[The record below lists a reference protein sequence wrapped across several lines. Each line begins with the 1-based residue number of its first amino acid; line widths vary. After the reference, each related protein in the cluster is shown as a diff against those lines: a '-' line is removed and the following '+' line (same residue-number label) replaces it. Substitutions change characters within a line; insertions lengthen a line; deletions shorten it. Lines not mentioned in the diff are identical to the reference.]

1 LSDRAIPNQVLLDF
15 SNRKLLSPVP
25 KKLYES
31 AKAYFSK
38 KELALLQTAYN
49 VAFEAHKDQ
58 FRKEGSAYI
67 THPVAVASI
76 LIELHLDIE
85 TVCAGLMHDVLEDS
99 FIKKSYL
106 EKLFGKDIVAIVDGV
121 SNLNKLDFNSVEDR
135 NANNLQKMALAMSKD
150 IRVIIVKL
158 CDRLHNMRTIEFL
171 SREKQIKKSIET
183 LDLYGPIAIRIGMQ
197 NIRIELEDLAF
208 KCIHPMRARMLESAI
223 KQAVGGRQRIISK
236 LRKQFKYHLKNNDIL
251 ATVQGRQKTLY
262 SIYRKIKNKKKPF
275 SEILDVYAFRVIVN
289 SVDDAYRALG
299 IIHNIH
305 KPIEKKFK
313 DYIAIPKSNGYQ
325 AIHTSLI
332 ALDGVPIEVQ
342 IQTKSMEIIAEN
354 GISAHWSYKT
364 KDSVTSESMGAK
376 KWIESF
382 TDLNKASAD
391 THEFV
396 EAIKTDLVYDE
407 VYVFTPAGRI
417 VNLKSGS
424 TPIDLAYELHTD
436 LGNHA
441 VACKVNRKYAPLNI
455 RLENGQS
462 IEIIT
467 SDKQE
472 VSPDWL
478 NFVVTSKA
486 RSSIRLALRNQ
497 KISQSRKAGKLMLES
512 ELKRGGVTL
521 DQYRGS
527 KMSRILE
534 MIGVKSLNELLT
546 DLGSGKKTGALV
558 AERFFSTLNIK
569 KNKNPK
575 LKAMVLSD
583 HQIEGVS
590 VIYAKCCMPI
600 HGDPITAHSDTDRGI
615 VIHHSRCRQVAP
627 HRSHNISSRYFPAMW
642 GSDSKELHYKG
653 HVKIHAEDRPGILAD
668 IASVFTKSNLN
679 IVNIQSRDID
689 AMIIEFVVEVE
700 VLNTNSLN
708 KLMVKLRSLRYVTS
722 CSRIVN
728 DSKTK
733 NEKTNFYK

>member
-1 LSDRAIPNQVLLDF
+1 LSDRVVSNQALLDF

-38 KELALLQTAYN
+38 KDLDLLQTAYN

-67 THPVAVASI
+67 THPVEVASI

-106 EKLFGKDIVAIVDGV
+106 QKLFGKDIVEIVDGV
-121 SNLNKLDFNSVEDR
+121 SNLNKLDFNSIEDR

-171 SREKQIKKSIET
+171 PREKQIRKSIET
-183 LDLYGPIAIRIGMQ
+183 LELYGPIAIRIGMQ

-208 KCIHPMRARMLESAI
+208 KCIHPMRARMLESAV
-223 KQAVGGRQRIISK
+223 KQTVGGRKRIIAK
-236 LRKQFKYHLKNNDIL
+236 LRKQFKYHLKNNDIT
-251 ATVQGRQKTLY
+251 ATVKGRQKSLS
-262 SIYRKIKNKKKPF
+262 SIYSKIKNKKKPF

-289 SVDDAYRALG
+289 SVDDVYRALG
-299 IIHNIH
+299 VIHNVH
-305 KPIEKKFK
+305 KPIGNRFK
-313 DYIAIPKSNGYQ
+313 DYIAIPKTNGYQ
-325 AIHTSLI
+325 ALHTSLI

-342 IQTKSMEIIAEN
+342 IQTKSMEIIAQN

-364 KDSVTSESMGAK
+364 KDTVSSDLIGAK

-382 TDLNKASAD
+382 TALSEASQD
-391 THEFV
+391 SHEFV
-396 EAIKTDLVYDE
+396 ESIKTDLIYDE

-424 TPIDLAYELHTD
+424 TPIDFAYELHTD
-436 LGNHA
+436 LGSKA
-441 VACKVNRKYAPLNI
+441 LACKVNRKFAPLNI

-467 SDKQE
+467 SDKPE

-486 RSSIRLALRNQ
+486 RSSIRLALRQQ
-497 KISQSRKAGKLMLES
+497 KISQARKAGKLMLES

-527 KMSRILE
+527 TMSRILE

-546 DLGSGKKTGALV
+546 DLGSGNKTGALV
-558 AERFFSTLNIK
+558 AERFFSGLNIK
-569 KNKNPK
+569 KSKNSK

-615 VIHHSRCRQVAP
+615 VIHHARCRQVAP
-627 HRSHNISSRYFPAMW
+627 HRSHNVPSRYFPAMW
-642 GSDSKELHYKG
+642 GSNTRELQYKG

-689 AMIIEFVVEVE
+689 AMIIEFVIEVE
-700 VLNTNSLN
+700 VLNADSIN
-708 KLMVKLRSLRYVTS
+708 KLMLKLRSLRYVTS

-728 DSKTK
+728 DAKTK

>member
-1 LSDRAIPNQVLLDF
+1 MSDRVVSNQALLDF

-38 KELALLQTAYN
+38 KDLDLLQTAYN

-67 THPVAVASI
+67 THPVEVASI

-106 EKLFGKDIVAIVDGV
+106 QKLFGKDIVEIVDGV
-121 SNLNKLDFNSVEDR
+121 SNLNKLDFNSIEDR

-171 SREKQIKKSIET
+171 PREKQIRKSIET
-183 LDLYGPIAIRIGMQ
+183 LELYGPIAIRIGMQ

-208 KCIHPMRARMLESAI
+208 KCIHPMRARMLESAV
-223 KQAVGGRQRIISK
+223 KQTVGGRKRIIAK
-236 LRKQFKYHLKNNDIL
+236 LRKQFKYHLKNNDIT
-251 ATVQGRQKTLY
+251 ATVKGRQKSLS
-262 SIYRKIKNKKKPF
+262 SIYSKIKNKKKPF

-289 SVDDAYRALG
+289 SVDDVYRALG
-299 IIHNIH
+299 VIHNVH
-305 KPIEKKFK
+305 KPIGNRFK
-313 DYIAIPKSNGYQ
+313 DYIAIPKTNGYQ
-325 AIHTSLI
+325 ALHTSLI

-342 IQTKSMEIIAEN
+342 IQTKSMEIIAQN

-364 KDSVTSESMGAK
+364 KDTVSSDLIGAK

-382 TDLNKASAD
+382 TALSEASQD
-391 THEFV
+391 SHEFV
-396 EAIKTDLVYDE
+396 ESIKTDLIYDE

-424 TPIDLAYELHTD
+424 TPIDFAYELHTD
-436 LGNHA
+436 LGSKA
-441 VACKVNRKYAPLNI
+441 LACKVNRKFAPLNI

-467 SDKQE
+467 SDKPE

-486 RSSIRLALRNQ
+486 RSSIRLALRQQ
-497 KISQSRKAGKLMLES
+497 KISQARKAGKLMLES

-527 KMSRILE
+527 TMSRILE
-534 MIGVKSLNELLT
+534 IIGVKSLNELLT
-546 DLGSGKKTGALV
+546 DLGSGNKTGALV
-558 AERFFSTLNIK
+558 AERFFSGLNIK
-569 KNKNPK
+569 KSKNSK

-615 VIHHSRCRQVAP
+615 VIHHARCRQVAP
-627 HRSHNISSRYFPAMW
+627 HRSHNVPSRYFPAMW
-642 GSDSKELHYKG
+642 GSNTRELHYKG

-689 AMIIEFVVEVE
+689 AMIIEFVIEVE
-700 VLNTNSLN
+700 VLNADSIN
-708 KLMVKLRSLRYVTS
+708 KLMLKLRSLRYVTS

-728 DSKTK
+728 DAKTK

>member
-1 LSDRAIPNQVLLDF
+1 MSDRAVSNQALLDF

-38 KELALLQTAYN
+38 KDLDLLQTAYN

-67 THPVAVASI
+67 THPVEVASI

-106 EKLFGKDIVAIVDGV
+106 QKLFGKDIVEIVDGV
-121 SNLNKLDFNSVEDR
+121 SNLNKLDFNSIEDR

-171 SREKQIKKSIET
+171 PREKQIRKSIET
-183 LDLYGPIAIRIGMQ
+183 LELYGPIAIRIGMQ

-208 KCIHPMRARMLESAI
+208 KCIHPMRARMLESAV
-223 KQAVGGRQRIISK
+223 KQTVGGRKRIIAK
-236 LRKQFKYHLKNNDIL
+236 LRKQFKYHLKNNDIT
-251 ATVQGRQKTLY
+251 ATVKGRQKSLS
-262 SIYRKIKNKKKPF
+262 SIYSKIKNKKKPF

-289 SVDDAYRALG
+289 SVDDVYRALG
-299 IIHNIH
+299 VIHNVH
-305 KPIEKKFK
+305 KPIGNRFK
-313 DYIAIPKSNGYQ
+313 DYIAIPKTNGYQ
-325 AIHTSLI
+325 ALHTSLI

-342 IQTKSMEIIAEN
+342 IQTKSMEIIAQN

-364 KDSVTSESMGAK
+364 KDTVSSDLIGAK

-382 TDLNKASAD
+382 TALSEASQD
-391 THEFV
+391 SHEFV
-396 EAIKTDLVYDE
+396 ESIKTDLIYDE

-424 TPIDLAYELHTD
+424 TPIDFAYELHTD
-436 LGNHA
+436 LGSKA
-441 VACKVNRKYAPLNI
+441 LACKVNRKFAPLNI

-467 SDKQE
+467 SDKPE
-472 VSPDWL
+472 VNPDWL

-486 RSSIRLALRNQ
+486 RSSIRLALRQQ
-497 KISQSRKAGKLMLES
+497 KISQARKAGKLMLES

-527 KMSRILE
+527 TMSRILE

-546 DLGSGKKTGALV
+546 DLGSGNKTGALV
-558 AERFFSTLNIK
+558 AERFFSGLNIK
-569 KNKNPK
+569 KSKNSK

-615 VIHHSRCRQVAP
+615 VIHHARCRQVAP
-627 HRSHNISSRYFPAMW
+627 HRSHNVPSRYFPAMW
-642 GSDSKELHYKG
+642 GSNTRELHYKG

-689 AMIIEFVVEVE
+689 AMIIEFVIEVE
-700 VLNTNSLN
+700 VLNADSIN
-708 KLMVKLRSLRYVTS
+708 KLMLKLRSLRYVTS

-728 DSKTK
+728 DAKTK

>member
-1 LSDRAIPNQVLLDF
+1 LSDRAIPNQALLDF

-25 KKLYES
+25 KNLYES
-31 AKAYFSK
+31 ARAYFSK
-38 KELALLQTAYN
+38 KELDLLQTAYN

-76 LIELHLDIE
+76 LIELNLDIE

-121 SNLNKLDFNSVEDR
+121 SNLNKLDFDSIEDR

-171 SREKQIKKSIET
+171 PREKQIKKSIET

-223 KQAVGGRQRIISK
+223 KQAVGGRQKIISK

-289 SVDDAYRALG
+289 SVDDAYRSLG
-299 IIHNIH
+299 IIHNVH
-305 KPIEKKFK
+305 KPIENKFK

-364 KDSVTSESMGAK
+364 KDSVTSETMGAK

-436 LGNHA
+436 LGNQA

-558 AERFFSTLNIK
+558 AERFFSALK
-569 KNKNPK
+569 LRKNKNPK
-575 LKAMVLSD
+575 LKAMILSD

-627 HRSHNISSRYFPAMW
+627 HRSHKISSRYFPAMW

-679 IVNIQSRDID
+679 IVNILSRDID

-700 VLNTNSLN
+700 VMNTDSLN

-728 DSKTK
+728 DTKTK

>member
-1 LSDRAIPNQVLLDF
+1 MSDRAIPNQVFLDF
-15 SNRKLLSPVP
+15 SDRKLLSPVP
-25 KKLYES
+25 KNLYES
-31 AKAYFSK
+31 AKAYFSNR
-38 KELALLQTAYN
+38 ELDLLRTAYN

-67 THPVAVASI
+67 THPVEVASI
-76 LIELHLDIE
+76 LIELNLDIE

-106 EKLFGKDIVAIVDGV
+106 EKLFGKDVVAIVDGV
-121 SNLNKLDFNSVEDR
+121 SNLNKLDFNSIEDR

-171 SREKQIKKSIET
+171 PREKQIRKSIET
-183 LDLYGPIAIRIGMQ
+183 LELYGPIAIRIGMQ

-208 KCIHPMRARMLESAI
+208 RCIHPMRARMLESAV
-223 KQAVGGRQRIISK
+223 KQTVGGRKKIISK
-236 LRKQFKYHLKNNDIL
+236 LRKQFKYHLKNNDIN
-251 ATVQGRQKTLY
+251 ATVKGRQKSLS
-262 SIYRKIKNKKKPF
+262 SIYAKIKNKKKPF

-289 SVDDAYRALG
+289 SVDDVYRALG

-305 KPIEKKFK
+305 KPIGNRFK
-313 DYIAIPKSNGYQ
+313 DYIAIPKTNGYQ
-325 AIHTSLI
+325 ALHTSLI

-342 IQTKSMEIIAEN
+342 IQTMSMELIAQN
-354 GISAHWSYKT
+354 GIAAHWSYKT
-364 KDSVTSESMGAK
+364 KDAVNSDLIGAK
-376 KWIESF
+376 KWIEGFS
-382 TDLNKASAD
+382 DLEKASVD
-391 THEFV
+391 SHEFV

-407 VYVFTPAGRI
+407 VYVFTPAGKI

-424 TPIDLAYELHTD
+424 TPIDFAYELHTE
-436 LGNHA
+436 LGNKA

-462 IEIIT
+462 IEIIA
-467 SDKQE
+467 SDKQK

-512 ELKRGGVTL
+512 ELKRGGVSL
-521 DQYRGS
+521 DEYRGS
-527 KMSRILE
+527 RMSRILE
-534 MIGVKSLNELLT
+534 MIGVNSLNELLT

-558 AERFFSTLNIK
+558 AERFFSGLKIR

-575 LKAMVLSD
+575 FKAMVLSD

-615 VIHHSRCRQVAP
+615 VIHHARCRQVAP

-700 VLNTNSLN
+700 VLNTDSLN

-728 DSKTK
+728 DTKTK

>member
-1 LSDRAIPNQVLLDF
+1 MSDRVVSNQALLDF

-38 KELALLQTAYN
+38 KDLDLLQTAYN

-76 LIELHLDIE
+76 LIELNLDIE

-121 SNLNKLDFNSVEDR
+121 SNLNKLDFNSIEER

-171 SREKQIKKSIET
+171 PREKQIRKSIET
-183 LDLYGPIAIRIGMQ
+183 LELYGPIAIRVGMQ
-197 NIRIELEDLAF
+197 NIRVELEDLAF
-208 KCIHPMRARMLESAI
+208 RCIHPMRARMLESAV
-223 KQAVGGRQRIISK
+223 KQAMGGRKRIISK
-236 LRKQFKYHLKNNDIL
+236 LRKEFKHHLKANDVT
-251 ATVQGRQKTLY
+251 ATVKGRQKSLS
-262 SIYRKIKNKKKPF
+262 SIYAKIKNKKKPF
-275 SEILDVYAFRVIVN
+275 SEILDVYAFRVIVK
-289 SVDDAYRALG
+289 SVDDVYRALG
-299 IIHNIH
+299 IIHNIC
-305 KPIEKKFK
+305 KPIGNRFK
-313 DYIAIPKSNGYQ
+313 DYIAIPKTNGYQ
-325 AIHTSLI
+325 ALHTSLI
-332 ALDGVPIEVQ
+332 ALDGIPIEVQ
-342 IQTKSMEIIAEN
+342 IQTKSMEIIAQN
-354 GISAHWSYKT
+354 GIAAHWSYKT
-364 KDSVTSESMGAK
+364 KDSVSSDLIGAK

-382 TDLNKASAD
+382 ADLKEASKD
-391 THEFV
+391 SHEFV
-396 EAIKTDLVYDE
+396 ESIKTDLIYDE

-424 TPIDLAYELHTD
+424 TPIDFAYELHTD
-436 LGNHA
+436 LGNKA
-441 VACKVNRKYAPLNI
+441 IACKVNRKFAPLNI

-467 SDKQE
+467 SDKLE

-486 RSSIRLALRNQ
+486 RSSIRHALRQQ
-497 KISQSRKAGKLMLES
+497 KISQARKAGKLMLES

-521 DQYRGS
+521 DEYRGS
-527 KMSRILE
+527 RLSKVLE
-534 MIGVKSLNELLT
+534 MIGAKSLNELII

-558 AERFFSTLNIK
+558 AERFFSSLNIK
-569 KNKNPK
+569 KNKHSK

-590 VIYAKCCMPI
+590 VTYAKCCMPI
-600 HGDPITAHSDTDRGI
+600 YGDPITAHSDTDRGI

-627 HRSHNISSRYFPAMW
+627 HRSHNLPSRYFPAMW
-642 GSDSKELHYKG
+642 GSNSRELHYKG
-653 HVKIHAEDRPGILAD
+653 HVKIHSEDRPGILAE

-689 AMIIEFVVEVE
+689 AMIIEFIVEVE
-700 VLNTNSLN
+700 VLNTDSMN
-708 KLMVKLRSLRYVTS
+708 KLMVKLRSLRHVTS

-728 DSKTK
+728 DAKTK

>member
-1 LSDRAIPNQVLLDF
+1 LSDRVVSNQVLLDF

-38 KELALLQTAYN
+38 KDLDLLQTAYN

-67 THPVAVASI
+67 THPVEVASI

-106 EKLFGKDIVAIVDGV
+106 QKLFGKDIVEIVDGV
-121 SNLNKLDFNSVEDR
+121 SNLNKLDFNSIEDR

-171 SREKQIKKSIET
+171 PREKQIRKSIET
-183 LDLYGPIAIRIGMQ
+183 LELYGPIAIRIGMQ

-208 KCIHPMRARMLESAI
+208 KCIHPMRARMLESAV
-223 KQAVGGRQRIISK
+223 KQTVGGRKRIIAK
-236 LRKQFKYHLKNNDIL
+236 LRKQFKYHLKNNDIT
-251 ATVQGRQKTLY
+251 ATVKGRQKSLS
-262 SIYRKIKNKKKPF
+262 SIYSKIKNKKKPF

-289 SVDDAYRALG
+289 SVDDVYRALG
-299 IIHNIH
+299 VIHNVH
-305 KPIEKKFK
+305 KPIGNRFK
-313 DYIAIPKSNGYQ
+313 DYIAIPKTNGYQ
-325 AIHTSLI
+325 ALHTSLI

-342 IQTKSMEIIAEN
+342 IQTKSMEIIAQN

-364 KDSVTSESMGAK
+364 KDTVSSDLIGAK

-382 TDLNKASAD
+382 TALSEASQD
-391 THEFV
+391 SHEFV
-396 EAIKTDLVYDE
+396 ESIKTDLIYDE

-424 TPIDLAYELHTD
+424 TPIDFAYELHTD
-436 LGNHA
+436 LGSKA
-441 VACKVNRKYAPLNI
+441 LACKVNRKFAPLNI

-467 SDKQE
+467 SDKPE

-486 RSSIRLALRNQ
+486 RSSIRLALRQQ
-497 KISQSRKAGKLMLES
+497 KISQARKAGKLMLES

-527 KMSRILE
+527 TMSRILE

-546 DLGSGKKTGALV
+546 DLGSGNKTGALV
-558 AERFFSTLNIK
+558 AERFFSGLNIK
-569 KNKNPK
+569 KSKNSK

-615 VIHHSRCRQVAP
+615 VIHHARCRQVAP
-627 HRSHNISSRYFPAMW
+627 HRSHNVPSRYFPAMW
-642 GSDSKELHYKG
+642 GSNTRELHYKG

-689 AMIIEFVVEVE
+689 AMIIEFVIEVE
-700 VLNTNSLN
+700 VLNADSIN
-708 KLMVKLRSLRYVTS
+708 KLMLKLRSLRYVTS

-728 DSKTK
+728 DAKTK

>member
-1 LSDRAIPNQVLLDF
+1 MSDRAIPNQVLLDF

-31 AKAYFSK
+31 AKVYFSK
-38 KELALLQTAYN
+38 KELDLLKTAYN

-67 THPVAVASI
+67 THPVAVATT
-76 LIELHLDIE
+76 LLGLHLDIE

-99 FIKKSYL
+99 FFKKSYL

-121 SNLNKLDFNSVEDR
+121 SNLNKLDFDSIEDR

-171 SREKQIKKSIET
+171 PRDKQIRKSIET

-223 KQAVGGRQRIISK
+223 KQAIGGKQRIISK
-236 LRKQFKYHLKNNDIL
+236 LRKKFKYHLKNNDIL
-251 ATVQGRQKTLY
+251 ATVQGRQKSLY

-289 SVDDAYRALG
+289 SVDDAYRSLG
-299 IIHNIH
+299 VIHNVH
-305 KPIEKKFK
+305 KPIGKKFK

-364 KDSVTSESMGAK
+364 RDNVTSESMGAK
-376 KWIESF
+376 KWIESL
-382 TDLNKASAD
+382 TDLNKASVD
-391 THEFV
+391 SHEFV

-424 TPIDLAYELHTD
+424 TPIDLAYELHTE
-436 LGNHA
+436 LGNKA

-497 KISQSRKAGKLMLES
+497 KTSQSRKAGKLMLES

-527 KMSRILE
+527 KMSRILQ

-558 AERFFSTLNIK
+558 AERFFTGLKIK
-569 KNKNPK
+569 KNKNSK
-575 LKAMVLSD
+575 LKAMILSD

-615 VIHHSRCRQVAP
+615 VIHHARCRQVAP
-627 HRSHNISSRYFPAMW
+627 HRSHNVSSRYFPAMW

-689 AMIIEFVVEVE
+689 AMIIEFIVEVE

-728 DSKTK
+728 DTKTK

>member
-1 LSDRAIPNQVLLDF
+1 LSDRAVSNQALLDF

-38 KELALLQTAYN
+38 KDLDLLQTAYN

-67 THPVAVASI
+67 THPVEVASI

-106 EKLFGKDIVAIVDGV
+106 QKLFGKDIVEIVDGV
-121 SNLNKLDFNSVEDR
+121 SNLNKLDFNSIEDR

-171 SREKQIKKSIET
+171 PREKQIRKSIET
-183 LDLYGPIAIRIGMQ
+183 LELYGPIAIRIGMQ

-208 KCIHPMRARMLESAI
+208 KCIHPMRARMLESAV
-223 KQAVGGRQRIISK
+223 KQTVGGRKRIIAK
-236 LRKQFKYHLKNNDIL
+236 LRKQFKYHLKNNDIT
-251 ATVQGRQKTLY
+251 ATVKGRQKSLS
-262 SIYRKIKNKKKPF
+262 SIYSKIKNKKKPF

-289 SVDDAYRALG
+289 SVDDVYRALG
-299 IIHNIH
+299 VIHNVH
-305 KPIEKKFK
+305 KPIGNRFK
-313 DYIAIPKSNGYQ
+313 DYIAIPKTNGYQ
-325 AIHTSLI
+325 ALHTSLI

-342 IQTKSMEIIAEN
+342 IQTKSMEIIAQN

-364 KDSVTSESMGAK
+364 KDTVSSDLIGAK

-382 TDLNKASAD
+382 TALSEASQD
-391 THEFV
+391 SHEFV
-396 EAIKTDLVYDE
+396 ESIKTDLVYDE
-407 VYVFTPAGRI
+407 VYVFTPAGKI

-424 TPIDLAYELHTD
+424 TPIDFAYELHTE
-436 LGNHA
+436 LGNKA

-462 IEIIT
+462 IEIIA

-486 RSSIRLALRNQ
+486 RSSIRLALRQQ
-497 KISQSRKAGKLMLES
+497 KISQARKAGKLMLES

-527 KMSRILE
+527 TMSRILE

-546 DLGSGKKTGALV
+546 DLGSGNKTGALV
-558 AERFFSTLNIK
+558 AERFFSGLNIK
-569 KNKNPK
+569 KSKNSK

-615 VIHHSRCRQVAP
+615 VIHHARCRQVAP
-627 HRSHNISSRYFPAMW
+627 HRSQNVPSRYFPAMW
-642 GSDSKELHYKG
+642 GSNTRELHYKG

-689 AMIIEFVVEVE
+689 AMIIEFVIEVE
-700 VLNTNSLN
+700 VLNTDSIN
-708 KLMVKLRSLRYVTS
+708 KLMLKLRSLRYVTS

-728 DSKTK
+728 DAKTK

>member
-25 KKLYES
+25 KKLFES
-31 AKAYFSK
+31 AKAYFTK
-38 KELALLQTAYN
+38 KELDLLKTAYN

-76 LIELHLDIE
+76 LIELNLDIE

-121 SNLNKLDFNSVEDR
+121 SNLNKLDFDSIEDR

-171 SREKQIKKSIET
+171 PREKQIKKSIET

-223 KQAVGGRQRIISK
+223 KQAVGGRQKIISK

-289 SVDDAYRALG
+289 SVDDAYRSLG
-299 IIHNIH
+299 IIHNVH
-305 KPIEKKFK
+305 KPIENKFK

-364 KDSVTSESMGAK
+364 KDSVTSETMGAK

-546 DLGSGKKTGALV
+546 DLGTGKKTGALV
-558 AERFFSTLNIK
+558 AERFFSGLSIK
-569 KNKNPK
+569 KHRNSKP
-575 LKAMVLSD
+575 KAMVLSD

-615 VIHHSRCRQVAP
+615 VIHHARCRQVAP
-627 HRSHNISSRYFPAMW
+627 HRSQNVSSRYFPAMW

-689 AMIIEFVVEVE
+689 AMIIEFIVEVE
-700 VLNTNSLN
+700 VLNTDSMNQ
-708 KLMVKLRSLRYVTS
+708 LMVKLRSLRYVTS

-728 DSKTK
+728 DTKTK

>member
-31 AKAYFSK
+31 AKVYFSK
-38 KELALLQTAYN
+38 KELDLLQTAYN
-49 VAFEAHKDQ
+49 VAFQAHKDQ

-76 LIELHLDIE
+76 LIELNLDIE

-106 EKLFGKDIVAIVDGV
+106 EKLFGKDVVAIVDGV
-121 SNLNKLDFNSVEDR
+121 SNLNKLDFDSIEDR

-171 SREKQIKKSIET
+171 PREKQIRKSIET
-183 LDLYGPIAIRIGMQ
+183 IDLYGPIAIRIGMQ

-251 ATVQGRQKTLY
+251 ATVQGRQKSLY
-262 SIYRKIKNKKKPF
+262 SIYRKIKHKKKPF

-289 SVDDAYRALG
+289 SVDDAYRSLG
-299 IIHNIH
+299 IIHNVH
-305 KPIEKKFK
+305 KPIGKKFK

-342 IQTKSMEIIAEN
+342 IQTKSMETIAEN

-364 KDSVTSESMGAK
+364 KDNVTSESMGAK

-436 LGNHA
+436 LGNNA

-546 DLGSGKKTGALV
+546 DLGSGKKTGVLV
-558 AERFFSTLNIK
+558 AERFFSGLKIR

-700 VLNTNSLN
+700 VLNTDSLN

-728 DSKTK
+728 DTKTK

>member
-1 LSDRAIPNQVLLDF
+1 MSDRAIPNQVLLDF
-15 SNRKLLSPVP
+15 SDRKLLSPVP
-25 KKLYES
+25 KNLYES
-31 AKAYFSK
+31 AKAYFSNR
-38 KELALLQTAYN
+38 ELDLLQTAYN

-67 THPVAVASI
+67 THPVEVASI
-76 LIELHLDIE
+76 LIELNLDIE

-106 EKLFGKDIVAIVDGV
+106 EKLFGKDVVAIVDGV
-121 SNLNKLDFNSVEDR
+121 SNLNKLDFNSIEDR

-171 SREKQIKKSIET
+171 PREKQIRKSIET
-183 LDLYGPIAIRIGMQ
+183 LELYGPIAIRIGMQ
-197 NIRIELEDLAF
+197 NIRVELEDLAF
-208 KCIHPMRARMLESAI
+208 RCIHTMRARMLESAV
-223 KQAVGGRQRIISK
+223 KQTVGGRKKIISK
-236 LRKQFKYHLKNNDIL
+236 LRKQFKYHLKNNDIN
-251 ATVQGRQKTLY
+251 ATVKGRQKSLS
-262 SIYRKIKNKKKPF
+262 SIYAKIKNKKKPF

-289 SVDDAYRALG
+289 SVDDVYRALG

-305 KPIEKKFK
+305 KPIGNRFK
-313 DYIAIPKSNGYQ
+313 DYIAIPKTNGYQ
-325 AIHTSLI
+325 ALHTSLI

-342 IQTKSMEIIAEN
+342 IQTMSMELIAQN
-354 GISAHWSYKT
+354 GIAAHWSYKT
-364 KDSVTSESMGAK
+364 KDAVNSDLIGAK
-376 KWIESF
+376 KWIEGFS
-382 TDLNKASAD
+382 DLEKASVD
-391 THEFV
+391 SHEFV

-407 VYVFTPAGRI
+407 VYVFTPAGKI

-424 TPIDLAYELHTD
+424 TPIDFAYELHTE
-436 LGNHA
+436 LGNKA

-462 IEIIT
+462 IEIIA

-512 ELKRGGVTL
+512 ELKRGGVSL
-521 DQYRGS
+521 DEYRGS
-527 KMSRILE
+527 RMSRILE

-558 AERFFSTLNIK
+558 AERFFSGLKIR

-615 VIHHSRCRQVAP
+615 VIHHARCRQVAP

-700 VLNTNSLN
+700 VLNTDSLN

-728 DSKTK
+728 DTKTK

>member
-1 LSDRAIPNQVLLDF
+1 MSDRAIPNQALLDF

-25 KKLYES
+25 KNLYES
-31 AKAYFSK
+31 ARAYFSK
-38 KELALLQTAYN
+38 KELDLLQTAYN

-171 SREKQIKKSIET
+171 PREKQIKKSIET

-289 SVDDAYRALG
+289 SVDDAYRSLG
-299 IIHNIH
+299 IIHNVH
-305 KPIEKKFK
+305 KPIENKFK

-342 IQTKSMEIIAEN
+342 IQTKSMETIAEN

-364 KDSVTSESMGAK
+364 KDNVTSESMGAK

-436 LGNHA
+436 LGNNA

-546 DLGSGKKTGALV
+546 DLGSGKKTGVLV
-558 AERFFSTLNIK
+558 AERFFSGLKIR

-700 VLNTNSLN
+700 VLNTDSLN

-728 DSKTK
+728 DTKTK

>member
-1 LSDRAIPNQVLLDF
+1 MSDRAIPNQILLDF
-15 SNRKLLSPVP
+15 SNKKLLSPVP

-31 AKAYFSK
+31 AKAYFSE
-38 KELALLQTAYN
+38 KELELVQTAYN

-106 EKLFGKDIVAIVDGV
+106 EKLFGKDVVAIVDGV
-121 SNLNKLDFNSVEDR
+121 SNLNKLDFDSIEDR

-150 IRVIIVKL
+150 VRVIIVKL

-171 SREKQIKKSIET
+171 PRDKQIRKSIET
-183 LDLYGPIAIRIGMQ
+183 LELYGPIAIRIGMQ
-197 NIRIELEDLAF
+197 NIRVELEDLAF
-208 KCIHPMRARMLESAI
+208 QCLHPMRARMLESAI
-223 KQAVGGRQRIISK
+223 KQAVGGRKRIISK

-251 ATVQGRQKTLY
+251 ATVQGRQKSLHG
-262 SIYRKIKNKKKPF
+262 IYHKIKHKKKPF
-275 SEILDVYAFRVIVN
+275 SEILDVYAFRIIVN
-289 SVDDAYRALG
+289 SVDDAYRSLG
-299 IIHNIH
+299 VVHNVH
-305 KPIEKKFK
+305 KPIGKKFK

-332 ALDGVPIEVQ
+332 ALDGIPIEVQ

-364 KDSVTSESMGAK
+364 KDSLSSESIGAK

-382 TDLNKASAD
+382 TDLDKASLD
-391 THEFV
+391 SHEFV

-424 TPIDLAYELHTD
+424 TPIDLAYELHTE
-436 LGNHA
+436 LGNKA

-467 SDKQE
+467 SKKQE

-486 RSSIRLALRNQ
+486 RSSIRSALRHQ
-497 KISQSRKAGKLMLES
+497 KVSQSRKAGKLMLES

-527 KMSRILE
+527 TMSRILE
-534 MIGVKSLNELLT
+534 VIGVKSLNELLT

-558 AERFFSTLNIK
+558 AERFFAGLKIR
-569 KNKNPK
+569 KNKDSK
-575 LKAMVLSD
+575 IKAMVLAD

-615 VIHHSRCRQVAP
+615 VIHHARCRQVMP
-627 HRSHNISSRYFPAMW
+627 HRSHTLSSRYIPAMW
-642 GSDSKELHYKG
+642 GTDAEEIHYKG

-689 AMIIEFVVEVE
+689 AMIIEFIVEAE
-700 VLNTNSLN
+700 VLNTDSFN
-708 KLMVKLRSLRYVTS
+708 KLMIKLRSLRYVTS

-728 DSKTK
+728 DTKTK

>member
-1 LSDRAIPNQVLLDF
+1 MSDRVVSNQALLDF

-38 KELALLQTAYN
+38 KDLDLLQTAYN

-67 THPVAVASI
+67 THPVEVASI

-106 EKLFGKDIVAIVDGV
+106 QKLFGKDIVEIVDGV
-121 SNLNKLDFNSVEDR
+121 SNLNKLDFNSIEDR

-171 SREKQIKKSIET
+171 PREKQIRKSIET
-183 LDLYGPIAIRIGMQ
+183 LELYGPIAIRIGMQ

-208 KCIHPMRARMLESAI
+208 KCIHPMRARMLESAV
-223 KQAVGGRQRIISK
+223 KQTVGGRKRIIAK
-236 LRKQFKYHLKNNDIL
+236 LRKQFKYHLKNNDIT
-251 ATVQGRQKTLY
+251 ATVKGRQKSLS
-262 SIYRKIKNKKKPF
+262 SIYSKIKNKKKPF

-289 SVDDAYRALG
+289 SVDDVYRALG
-299 IIHNIH
+299 IIHNVH
-305 KPIEKKFK
+305 KPIGNRFK
-313 DYIAIPKSNGYQ
+313 DYIAIPKTNGYQ
-325 AIHTSLI
+325 ALHTSLI

-342 IQTKSMEIIAEN
+342 IQTKSMEIIAQN

-364 KDSVTSESMGAK
+364 KDTVSSDLIGAK

-382 TDLNKASAD
+382 TALSEASQD
-391 THEFV
+391 SHEFV
-396 EAIKTDLVYDE
+396 ESIKTDLIYDE

-424 TPIDLAYELHTD
+424 TPIDFAYELHTD
-436 LGNHA
+436 LGSKA
-441 VACKVNRKYAPLNI
+441 LACKVNRKFAPLNI

-467 SDKQE
+467 SDKPE

-486 RSSIRLALRNQ
+486 RSSIRLALRQQ
-497 KISQSRKAGKLMLES
+497 KISQARKAGKLMLES

-527 KMSRILE
+527 TMSRILE

-546 DLGSGKKTGALV
+546 DLGSGNKTGALV
-558 AERFFSTLNIK
+558 AERFFSGLNIK
-569 KNKNPK
+569 KSKNSK

-615 VIHHSRCRQVAP
+615 VIHHARCRQVAP
-627 HRSHNISSRYFPAMW
+627 HRSHNVPSRYFPAMW
-642 GSDSKELHYKG
+642 GSNTRELHYKG

-689 AMIIEFVVEVE
+689 AMIIEFVIEVE
-700 VLNTNSLN
+700 VLNADSIN
-708 KLMVKLRSLRYVTS
+708 KLMLKLRSLRYVTS

-728 DSKTK
+728 DAKTK

>member
-1 LSDRAIPNQVLLDF
+1 MSDRAIPNQVLLDF
-15 SNRKLLSPVP
+15 SNRKLLLPVP

-31 AKAYFSK
+31 AKVYFSK
-38 KELALLQTAYN
+38 KELELLQTAYN

-67 THPVAVASI
+67 THPLAVADI
-76 LIELHLDIE
+76 LIELHLDVE

-121 SNLNKLDFNSVEDR
+121 SNLNKLDFDSIEDH

-171 SREKQIKKSIET
+171 PREKQIRKSIET

-197 NIRIELEDLAF
+197 NVRIELENLAF

-251 ATVQGRQKTLY
+251 ATVQGRQKSLY
-262 SIYRKIKNKKKPF
+262 SIYRKIKHKKKPF
-275 SEILDVYAFRVIVN
+275 EEILDVYAFRVIVN
-289 SVDDAYRALG
+289 SVDDAYRSLG
-299 IIHNIH
+299 IIHNVH
-305 KPIEKKFK
+305 KPIGKKFK

-364 KDSVTSESMGAK
+364 KDNVTSESMGAK

-382 TDLNKASAD
+382 TDLNKASVD
-391 THEFV
+391 TQEFV

-472 VSPDWL
+472 VSPHWL

-521 DQYRGS
+521 EQYRGS

-558 AERFFSTLNIK
+558 AERFFSALKIR
-569 KNKNPK
+569 KNKNLK
-575 LKAMVLSD
+575 LKAVVLSN

-615 VIHHSRCRQVAP
+615 VIHHARCRQVSP
-627 HRSHNISSRYFPAMW
+627 HRSHNVSSRYFPAMW
-642 GSDSKELHYKG
+642 GSDTKELHYKG
-653 HVKIHAEDRPGILAD
+653 HVRIHAEDRPGILAD

-689 AMIIEFVVEVE
+689 AMIIEFIVEVE
-700 VLNTNSLN
+700 VLNTDSLN
-708 KLMVKLRSLRYVTS
+708 KLMIKLRSLRYVTS

-728 DSKTK
+728 DTKTK

>member
-1 LSDRAIPNQVLLDF
+1 MSDRAIPNQVLLDF

-31 AKAYFSK
+31 AKVYFSK
-38 KELALLQTAYN
+38 KELDLLQTAYN

-76 LIELHLDIE
+76 LIELNLDIE

-106 EKLFGKDIVAIVDGV
+106 EKLFGKDVVAIVDGV
-121 SNLNKLDFNSVEDR
+121 SNLNKLDFDSIEDR

-171 SREKQIKKSIET
+171 PREKQIRKSIET
-183 LDLYGPIAIRIGMQ
+183 IDLYGPIAIRIGMQ

-251 ATVQGRQKTLY
+251 ATVQGRQKSLY
-262 SIYRKIKNKKKPF
+262 SIYRKIKHKKKPF

-289 SVDDAYRALG
+289 SVDDAYRSLG
-299 IIHNIH
+299 IIHNVH
-305 KPIEKKFK
+305 KPIGKKFK

-342 IQTKSMEIIAEN
+342 IQTKSMETIAEN

-364 KDSVTSESMGAK
+364 KDNVTSESMGAK

-436 LGNHA
+436 LGNNA

-546 DLGSGKKTGALV
+546 DLGSGKKTGVLV
-558 AERFFSTLNIK
+558 AERFFSGLKIR

-575 LKAMVLSD
+575 LKAMVLCD

-679 IVNIQSRDID
+679 IVNIHSRDID

-700 VLNTNSLN
+700 VLNTDSLN

-728 DSKTK
+728 DTKTK

>member
-1 LSDRAIPNQVLLDF
+1 MSDRAIPNQALLDF

-25 KKLYES
+25 KNLYES
-31 AKAYFSK
+31 ARAYFSK
-38 KELALLQTAYN
+38 KELDLLQTAYN

-76 LIELHLDIE
+76 LIELNLDIE

-158 CDRLHNMRTIEFL
+158 CDRLNNMRTIEIL
-171 SREKQIKKSIET
+171 PREKQIKKSIET
-183 LDLYGPIAIRIGMQ
+183 LDLNGPSAIRIGMQ
-197 NIRIELEDLAF
+197 NIRIEREDLAF

-223 KQAVGGRQRIISK
+223 KQAVGGRQKIISK

-289 SVDDAYRALG
+289 SVDDAYRSLG
-299 IIHNIH
+299 IIHNVH
-305 KPIEKKFK
+305 KPIENKFK

-364 KDSVTSESMGAK
+364 KDSVTSEIIGAK

-436 LGNHA
+436 LGNQA

-558 AERFFSTLNIK
+558 AERFFSALK
-569 KNKNPK
+569 LRKNKNPK
-575 LKAMVLSD
+575 LKAMILSD

-615 VIHHSRCRQVAP
+615 VIHHSR
-627 HRSHNISSRYFPAMW
+627 
-642 GSDSKELHYKG
+642 
-653 HVKIHAEDRPGILAD
+653 
-668 IASVFTKSNLN
+668 
-679 IVNIQSRDID
+679 
-689 AMIIEFVVEVE
+689 
-700 VLNTNSLN
+700 
-708 KLMVKLRSLRYVTS
+708 
-722 CSRIVN
+722 
-728 DSKTK
+728 
-733 NEKTNFYK
+733 

>member
-1 LSDRAIPNQVLLDF
+1 MSDRAIPNQVLLDF
-15 SNRKLLSPVP
+15 SDRKLLSPVP
-25 KKLYES
+25 KNLYES
-31 AKAYFSK
+31 AKAYFSNR
-38 KELALLQTAYN
+38 ELDLLQTAYN

-67 THPVAVASI
+67 THPVEVASI
-76 LIELHLDIE
+76 LIELNLDIE

-106 EKLFGKDIVAIVDGV
+106 EKLFGKDVVAIVDGV
-121 SNLNKLDFNSVEDR
+121 SNLNKLDFNSIEDR

-171 SREKQIKKSIET
+171 PREKQIRKSIET
-183 LDLYGPIAIRIGMQ
+183 LELYGPIAIRIGMQ
-197 NIRIELEDLAF
+197 NIRVELEDLAF
-208 KCIHPMRARMLESAI
+208 RCIHPMRARMLESAV
-223 KQAVGGRQRIISK
+223 KQTVGGRKKIISK
-236 LRKQFKYHLKNNDIL
+236 LRKQFKYHLKNNDIN
-251 ATVQGRQKTLY
+251 ATVKGRQKSLS
-262 SIYRKIKNKKKPF
+262 SIYAKIKNKKKPF

-289 SVDDAYRALG
+289 SVDDVYRALG

-305 KPIEKKFK
+305 KPIGNRFK
-313 DYIAIPKSNGYQ
+313 DYIAIPKTNGYQ
-325 AIHTSLI
+325 ALHTSLI

-342 IQTKSMEIIAEN
+342 IQTMSMELIAQN
-354 GISAHWSYKT
+354 GIAAHWSYKT
-364 KDSVTSESMGAK
+364 KDAVNSDLIGAK
-376 KWIESF
+376 KWIEGFS
-382 TDLNKASAD
+382 DLEKASVD
-391 THEFV
+391 SHEFV

-407 VYVFTPAGRI
+407 VYVFTPAGKI

-424 TPIDLAYELHTD
+424 TPIDFAYELHTE
-436 LGNHA
+436 LGNKA

-462 IEIIT
+462 IEIIA

-512 ELKRGGVTL
+512 ELKRGGVSL
-521 DQYRGS
+521 DEYRGS
-527 KMSRILE
+527 RMSRILE

-558 AERFFSTLNIK
+558 AERFFSGLKIR

-615 VIHHSRCRQVAP
+615 VIHHARCRQVAP

-700 VLNTNSLN
+700 VLNTDSMN

-728 DSKTK
+728 DTKTK

>member
-1 LSDRAIPNQVLLDF
+1 MSDRIVSNQALLDF

-31 AKAYFSK
+31 AKAYFSIQD
-38 KELALLQTAYN
+38 LDLLQTAYN

-76 LIELHLDIE
+76 LIELNLDIE

-106 EKLFGKDIVAIVDGV
+106 EKLFGKDILAIVDGV
-121 SNLNKLDFNSVEDR
+121 SNLNKLDFNSIEER

-171 SREKQIKKSIET
+171 PREKQIRKSIET
-183 LDLYGPIAIRIGMQ
+183 LELYGPIAIRVGMQ
-197 NIRIELEDLAF
+197 NIRVELEDLAF
-208 KCIHPMRARMLESAI
+208 RCIHPMRARMLESAV
-223 KQAVGGRQRIISK
+223 KQAMGGRKRIISK
-236 LRKQFKYHLKNNDIL
+236 LRKEFKHHLKANDVT
-251 ATVQGRQKTLY
+251 ATVKGRQKSLS
-262 SIYRKIKNKKKPF
+262 SIYAKIKNKKKPF

-289 SVDDAYRALG
+289 SVDDVYRALG
-299 IIHNIH
+299 IIHNIC
-305 KPIEKKFK
+305 KPIGNRFK
-313 DYIAIPKSNGYQ
+313 DYIAIPKTNGYQ
-325 AIHTSLI
+325 ALHTSLI
-332 ALDGVPIEVQ
+332 ALDGIPIEVQ
-342 IQTKSMEIIAEN
+342 IQTKSMEIIAQN
-354 GISAHWSYKT
+354 GIAAHWSYKT
-364 KDSVTSESMGAK
+364 KDSVSSDLIGAK

-382 TDLNKASAD
+382 ADLKEASKD
-391 THEFV
+391 SHEFV
-396 EAIKTDLVYDE
+396 ESIKTDLIYDE

-424 TPIDLAYELHTD
+424 TPIDFAYELHTD
-436 LGNHA
+436 LGNKA
-441 VACKVNRKYAPLNI
+441 IACRVNRKFAPLNI

-462 IEIIT
+462 IEIIP
-467 SDKQE
+467 SDKVE

-486 RSSIRLALRNQ
+486 RSSIRYALRQQ
-497 KISQSRKAGKLMLES
+497 KISQARKAGKLMLES

-521 DQYRGS
+521 DEYRGS
-527 KMSRILE
+527 RLSRVLE
-534 MIGVKSLNELLT
+534 MIGAKSLNELII

-558 AERFFSTLNIK
+558 AERFFSSLNIK
-569 KNKNPK
+569 KNKHSK

-590 VIYAKCCMPI
+590 VTYAKCCMPI
-600 HGDPITAHSDTDRGI
+600 CGDPITAHSDTDRGI

-627 HRSHNISSRYFPAMW
+627 HRSHNLPSRYFPAMW
-642 GSDSKELHYKG
+642 GSNSTELHYKG
-653 HVKIHAEDRPGILAD
+653 HVKIHSEDRPGILAE

-689 AMIIEFVVEVE
+689 AMIIEFIVEVE
-700 VLNTNSLN
+700 VLNTDSMN
-708 KLMVKLRSLRYVTS
+708 KLMVKLRSLRHVTS

-728 DSKTK
+728 DAKTK

>member
-1 LSDRAIPNQVLLDF
+1 MSDRVVSNQALLDF

-38 KELALLQTAYN
+38 KDLDLLQTAYN

-67 THPVAVASI
+67 THPVEVASI

-106 EKLFGKDIVAIVDGV
+106 QKLFGKDIVAIVDGV
-121 SNLNKLDFNSVEDR
+121 SNLNKLDFNSIEDR

-171 SREKQIKKSIET
+171 PREKQIRKSIET
-183 LDLYGPIAIRIGMQ
+183 LELYGPIAIRIGMQ

-208 KCIHPMRARMLESAI
+208 KCIHPMRARMLESAV
-223 KQAVGGRQRIISK
+223 KQTVGGRKRIISK
-236 LRKQFKYHLKNNDIL
+236 LRKQFKYHLKNNDIT
-251 ATVQGRQKTLY
+251 ATVKGRQKSLS
-262 SIYRKIKNKKKPF
+262 SIYSKIKNKKKPF

-289 SVDDAYRALG
+289 SVDDVYRALG
-299 IIHNIH
+299 VIHNVH
-305 KPIEKKFK
+305 KPIGNRFK
-313 DYIAIPKSNGYQ
+313 DYIAIPKTNGYQ
-325 AIHTSLI
+325 ALHTSLI

-342 IQTKSMEIIAEN
+342 IQTKSMEIIAQN

-364 KDSVTSESMGAK
+364 KDTVSSDLIGAK

-382 TDLNKASAD
+382 TALSEASQD
-391 THEFV
+391 SHEFV
-396 EAIKTDLVYDE
+396 ESIKTDLIYDE

-424 TPIDLAYELHTD
+424 TPIDFAYELHTD
-436 LGNHA
+436 LGSKA
-441 VACKVNRKYAPLNI
+441 LACKVNRKFAPLNI

-467 SDKQE
+467 SDKPE

-486 RSSIRLALRNQ
+486 RSSIRLALRQQ
-497 KISQSRKAGKLMLES
+497 KISQARKAGKLMLES

-527 KMSRILE
+527 TMSRILE

-546 DLGSGKKTGALV
+546 DLGSGNKTGALV
-558 AERFFSTLNIK
+558 AERFFSGLNIK
-569 KNKNPK
+569 KSKNSK

-615 VIHHSRCRQVAP
+615 VIHHARCRQVAP
-627 HRSHNISSRYFPAMW
+627 HRSHNVPSRYFPAMW
-642 GSDSKELHYKG
+642 GSNTRELHYKG

-689 AMIIEFVVEVE
+689 AMIIEFVIEVE
-700 VLNTNSLN
+700 VLNADSIN
-708 KLMVKLRSLRYVTS
+708 KLMLKLRSLRYVTS

-728 DSKTK
+728 DAKTK

>member
-1 LSDRAIPNQVLLDF
+1 MSERALPNQVLLDF

-25 KKLYES
+25 RKLFKSAKLY
-31 AKAYFSK
+31 FTN
-38 KELALLQTAYN
+38 KELELLETAYN
-49 VAFEAHKDQ
+49 VAFQAHKEQ
-58 FRKEGSAYI
+58 TRKDGSAYI

-76 LIELHLDIE
+76 LIELNLDIE
-85 TVCAGLMHDVLEDS
+85 TVCAGLLHDVLEDS
-99 FIKKSYL
+99 FIQKPYL

-121 SNLNKLDFNSVEDR
+121 SNLNKLDFESIEDR

-171 SREKQIKKSIET
+171 PREKQITKSRET
-183 LDLYGPIAIRIGMQ
+183 LELYGPIAIRIGMQ
-197 NIRIELEDLAF
+197 NIRVELEDLAF
-208 KCIHPMRARMLESAI
+208 QCMHPMRAKMLNSAI
-223 KQAVGGRQRIISK
+223 KQAVGGRQKIISK
-236 LRKQFKYHLKNNDIL
+236 LRKQFKYYLKNSEI
-251 ATVQGRQKTLY
+251 AAIVQGRQKSLY
-262 SIYRKIKNKKKPF
+262 SIYRKIKIKKKPF
-275 SEILDVYAFRVIVN
+275 SEILDVYAFRVIVD

-299 IIHNIH
+299 VIHNLH
-305 KPIEKKFK
+305 KPIGKKFK

-364 KDSVTSESMGAK
+364 KDNVKLDAIGAR

-382 TDLNKASAD
+382 TDLDKATINS
-391 THEFV
+391 HEFV
-396 EAIKTDLVYDE
+396 EAIKTDLIYDD
-407 VYVFTPAGRI
+407 VYVFTPKGKI

-424 TPIDLAYELHTD
+424 TPIDFAYELHTE
-436 LGNHA
+436 LGNKA
-441 VACKVNRKYAPLNI
+441 IACRVNRKFAPLNI
-455 RLENGQS
+455 SLENGQS

-467 SDKQE
+467 SDSQE

-497 KISQSRKAGKLMLES
+497 KISKSRKAGKLMLEN
-512 ELKRGGVTL
+512 ELRRGGVTL

-527 KMSRILE
+527 TMSRILE
-534 MIGVKSLNELLT
+534 MIGVKSLNELLI
-546 DLGSGKKTGALV
+546 DLGSGKKTGALI
-558 AERFFSTLNIK
+558 AERFFSGLRIK
-569 KNKNPK
+569 KNKKPK
-575 LKAMVLSD
+575 FKSMVLSD

-590 VIYAKCCMPI
+590 VTYAKCCMPV

-615 VIHHSRCRQVAP
+615 VIHHSRCRQVSIS
-627 HRSHNISSRYFPAMW
+627 RSDKLSPRYFPAMW

-653 HVKIHAEDRPGILAD
+653 HVRIHAEDRPGILAD
-668 IASVFTKSNLN
+668 IASIVTKSNLN
-679 IVNIQSRDID
+679 IVNIHSRDID
-689 AMIIEFVVEVE
+689 SMIIEFVMEVE
-700 VLNTNSLN
+700 VLNSDSINR
-708 KLMVKLRSLRYVTS
+708 LMIKLRSLRYVTS
-722 CSRIVN
+722 CTRIVN
-728 DSKTK
+728 DKRSK
-733 NEKTNFYK
+733 NEKTNFYQ

>member
-1 LSDRAIPNQVLLDF
+1 LSDRVVSNQALLDF

-38 KELALLQTAYN
+38 KDLDLLQTAYN

-67 THPVAVASI
+67 THPVEVASI

-106 EKLFGKDIVAIVDGV
+106 QKLFGKDIVEIVDGV
-121 SNLNKLDFNSVEDR
+121 SNLNKLDFNSIEDR

-171 SREKQIKKSIET
+171 PREKQIRKSIET
-183 LDLYGPIAIRIGMQ
+183 LELYGPIAIRIGMQ

-208 KCIHPMRARMLESAI
+208 KCIHPMRARMLESAV
-223 KQAVGGRQRIISK
+223 KQTVGGRKRIIAK
-236 LRKQFKYHLKNNDIL
+236 LRKQFKYHLKNNDIT
-251 ATVQGRQKTLY
+251 ATVKGRQKSLS
-262 SIYRKIKNKKKPF
+262 SIYSKIKNKKKPF

-289 SVDDAYRALG
+289 SVDDVYRALG
-299 IIHNIH
+299 VIHNVH
-305 KPIEKKFK
+305 KPIGNRFK
-313 DYIAIPKSNGYQ
+313 DYIAIPKTNGYQ
-325 AIHTSLI
+325 ALHTSLI

-342 IQTKSMEIIAEN
+342 IQTKSMEIIAQN

-364 KDSVTSESMGAK
+364 KDTVSSDLIGAK

-382 TDLNKASAD
+382 TALSEASQD
-391 THEFV
+391 SHEFV
-396 EAIKTDLVYDE
+396 ESIKTDLIYDE

-424 TPIDLAYELHTD
+424 TPIDFAYELHTD
-436 LGNHA
+436 LGSKA
-441 VACKVNRKYAPLNI
+441 LACKVNRKFAPLNI

-467 SDKQE
+467 SDKPE

-486 RSSIRLALRNQ
+486 RSSIRLALRQQ
-497 KISQSRKAGKLMLES
+497 KISQARKAGKLMLES

-527 KMSRILE
+527 TMSRILE

-546 DLGSGKKTGALV
+546 DLGSGNKTGALV
-558 AERFFSTLNIK
+558 AERFFSGLNIK
-569 KNKNPK
+569 KSKNSK
-575 LKAMVLSD
+575 LKAMILSD

-615 VIHHSRCRQVAP
+615 VIHHARCRQVAP
-627 HRSHNISSRYFPAMW
+627 HRSHNVPSRYFPAMW
-642 GSDSKELHYKG
+642 GSNTRELHYKG

-689 AMIIEFVVEVE
+689 AMIIEFVIEVE
-700 VLNTNSLN
+700 VLNTDSIN
-708 KLMVKLRSLRYVTS
+708 KLMLKLRSLRYVTS

-728 DSKTK
+728 DAKTK

>member
-1 LSDRAIPNQVLLDF
+1 MSDRVVSNQALLDF

-38 KELALLQTAYN
+38 KDLDLLQTAYN

-67 THPVAVASI
+67 THPVEVASI

-106 EKLFGKDIVAIVDGV
+106 QKLFGKDIVEIVDGV
-121 SNLNKLDFNSVEDR
+121 SNLNKLDFNSIEDR

-171 SREKQIKKSIET
+171 PREKQIRKSIET
-183 LDLYGPIAIRIGMQ
+183 LELYGPIAIRIGMQ

-208 KCIHPMRARMLESAI
+208 KCIHPMRARMLESAV
-223 KQAVGGRQRIISK
+223 KQTVGGRKRIIAK
-236 LRKQFKYHLKNNDIL
+236 LRKQFKYHLKNNDIT
-251 ATVQGRQKTLY
+251 ATVKGRQKSLS
-262 SIYRKIKNKKKPF
+262 SIYSKIKNKKKPF

-289 SVDDAYRALG
+289 SVDDVYRALG
-299 IIHNIH
+299 VIHNVH
-305 KPIEKKFK
+305 KPIGNRFK
-313 DYIAIPKSNGYQ
+313 DYIAIPKTNGYQ
-325 AIHTSLI
+325 ALHTSLI

-342 IQTKSMEIIAEN
+342 IQTKSMEIIAQN

-364 KDSVTSESMGAK
+364 KDTVSSDLIGAK

-382 TDLNKASAD
+382 TALSEASQD
-391 THEFV
+391 SHEFV
-396 EAIKTDLVYDE
+396 ESIKTDLIYDE

-424 TPIDLAYELHTD
+424 TPIDFAYELHTD
-436 LGNHA
+436 LGSKA
-441 VACKVNRKYAPLNI
+441 LACKVNRKFAPLNI

-467 SDKQE
+467 SDKPE

-486 RSSIRLALRNQ
+486 RSSIRLALRQQ
-497 KISQSRKAGKLMLES
+497 KISQARKAGKLMLES

-527 KMSRILE
+527 TMSRILE

-546 DLGSGKKTGALV
+546 DLGSGNKTGALV
-558 AERFFSTLNIK
+558 AERFFSGLNIK
-569 KNKNPK
+569 KSKNSK

-615 VIHHSRCRQVAP
+615 VIHHARCRQVAP
-627 HRSHNISSRYFPAMW
+627 HRSHNVPSRYFPAMW
-642 GSDSKELHYKG
+642 GS
-653 HVKIHAEDRPGILAD
+653 R
-668 IASVFTKSNLN
+668 
-679 IVNIQSRDID
+679 
-689 AMIIEFVVEVE
+689 
-700 VLNTNSLN
+700 
-708 KLMVKLRSLRYVTS
+708 
-722 CSRIVN
+722 
-728 DSKTK
+728 
-733 NEKTNFYK
+733 

>member
-1 LSDRAIPNQVLLDF
+1 MSDRAIPNQTLLDF
-15 SNRKLLSPVP
+15 SNRKLLSSVP

-38 KELALLQTAYN
+38 KELDLLQTAYN

-121 SNLNKLDFNSVEDR
+121 SNLNKLDFNSIEDR

-171 SREKQIKKSIET
+171 PREKQIKKSIET

-289 SVDDAYRALG
+289 SVDDAYRSLG
-299 IIHNIH
+299 IIHNVH
-305 KPIEKKFK
+305 KPIENKFK

-364 KDSVTSESMGAK
+364 KDSVTSETMGAK

-512 ELKRGGVTL
+512 ELKRGGVSL
-521 DQYRGS
+521 DHYRGS

-558 AERFFSTLNIK
+558 AERFFSALK
-569 KNKNPK
+569 LRKNKNPK
-575 LKAMVLSD
+575 LKAMILSD

-627 HRSHNISSRYFPAMW
+627 HRSHKISSRYFPAMW

-679 IVNIQSRDID
+679 IVNILSRDID

-700 VLNTNSLN
+700 VMNTDSLN

-728 DSKTK
+728 DTKTK

>member
-1 LSDRAIPNQVLLDF
+1 MSDRVVSNQVLLDF

-31 AKAYFSK
+31 AKVYFSK
-38 KELALLQTAYN
+38 KDLDLLQTAYN
-49 VAFEAHKDQ
+49 VAFEAHKNQ

-67 THPVAVASI
+67 THPVEVASI

-121 SNLNKLDFNSVEDR
+121 SNLNKLDFDSIEDR

-171 SREKQIKKSIET
+171 PREKQIRKSIET
-183 LDLYGPIAIRIGMQ
+183 KELYGPIAIRIGMQ
-197 NIRIELEDLAF
+197 SIRIELEDLAF
-208 KCIHPMRARMLESAI
+208 KCIHPMRARILESAV
-223 KQAVGGRQRIISK
+223 KQTVGGRKRIISK
-236 LRKQFKYHLKNNDIL
+236 LRKQFKYHLKNNDIT
-251 ATVQGRQKTLY
+251 ATVKGRQKSLS
-262 SIYRKIKNKKKPF
+262 SIYAKIKNKKKPF

-289 SVDDAYRALG
+289 SVDDVYRALG

-305 KPIEKKFK
+305 KPIGNRFK
-313 DYIAIPKSNGYQ
+313 DYIAIPKTNGYQ
-325 AIHTSLI
+325 ALHTSLI

-342 IQTKSMEIIAEN
+342 IQTMSMEIIAQN

-364 KDSVTSESMGAK
+364 KDAVGSDLIGAK
-376 KWIESF
+376 KWIEGF
-382 TDLNKASAD
+382 TDLKKASVD
-391 THEFV
+391 SHEFV

-407 VYVFTPAGRI
+407 VYVFTPAGKI

-424 TPIDLAYELHTD
+424 TPIDFAYELHTE
-436 LGNHA
+436 LGNKA
-441 VACKVNRKYAPLNI
+441 VACRVNRKYAPLNI

-486 RSSIRLALRNQ
+486 RSSIRVALRNQ
-497 KISQSRKAGKLMLES
+497 KISQSRKAGKLMLET
-512 ELKRGGVTL
+512 ELKRGGVSL

-527 KMSRILE
+527 RMSRILE

-558 AERFFSTLNIK
+558 VERFFAGLNIK
-569 KNKNPK
+569 KNKNSK
-575 LKAMVLSD
+575 LKAMILSN

-615 VIHHSRCRQVAP
+615 VIHHARCRQVAP
-627 HRSHNISSRYFPAMW
+627 HRSHNVSSRYFPAMW
-642 GSDSKELHYKG
+642 GSDIKELHYKG

-689 AMIIEFVVEVE
+689 AMIIEFIVEVE
-700 VLNTNSLN
+700 VLNADSMN

-728 DSKTK
+728 DTKTK
-733 NEKTNFYK
+733 NEKTNFYQ

>member
-1 LSDRAIPNQVLLDF
+1 MSDRAIPNQVLLDF
-15 SNRKLLSPVP
+15 SDRKLLSPVP
-25 KKLYES
+25 KNLYES
-31 AKAYFSK
+31 AKAYFSNR
-38 KELALLQTAYN
+38 ELDLLQTAYN

-67 THPVAVASI
+67 THPVEVASI
-76 LIELHLDIE
+76 LIELNLDIE

-106 EKLFGKDIVAIVDGV
+106 EKLFGKDVVAIVDGV
-121 SNLNKLDFNSVEDR
+121 SNLNKLDFNSIEDR

-171 SREKQIKKSIET
+171 PREKQIRKSIET
-183 LDLYGPIAIRIGMQ
+183 LELYGPIAIRIGMQ
-197 NIRIELEDLAF
+197 NIRVELEDLAF
-208 KCIHPMRARMLESAI
+208 RCIHPMRARMLESAV
-223 KQAVGGRQRIISK
+223 KQTVGGRKKIISK
-236 LRKQFKYHLKNNDIL
+236 LRKQFKYHLKNNDIN
-251 ATVQGRQKTLY
+251 ATVKGRQKSLS
-262 SIYRKIKNKKKPF
+262 SIYAKIKNKKKPF

-289 SVDDAYRALG
+289 SVDDVYRALG

-305 KPIEKKFK
+305 KPIGNRFK
-313 DYIAIPKSNGYQ
+313 DYIAIPKTNGYQ
-325 AIHTSLI
+325 ALHTSLI

-342 IQTKSMEIIAEN
+342 IQTMSMELIAQN
-354 GISAHWSYKT
+354 GIAAHWSYKT
-364 KDSVTSESMGAK
+364 KDAVNSDLIGAK
-376 KWIESF
+376 KWIEGFS
-382 TDLNKASAD
+382 DLEKASID
-391 THEFV
+391 SHEFV

-407 VYVFTPAGRI
+407 VYVFTPAGKI

-424 TPIDLAYELHTD
+424 TPIDFAYELHTE
-436 LGNHA
+436 LGNKA

-462 IEIIT
+462 IEIIA

-512 ELKRGGVTL
+512 ELKRGGVSL
-521 DQYRGS
+521 DEYRGS
-527 KMSRILE
+527 RMSRILE

-558 AERFFSTLNIK
+558 AERFFSGLKIR

-615 VIHHSRCRQVAP
+615 VIHHARCRQVAP

-700 VLNTNSLN
+700 VLNTDSLN

-728 DSKTK
+728 DTKTK

>member
-1 LSDRAIPNQVLLDF
+1 MSDRAIPNQVLLDF
-15 SNRKLLSPVP
+15 SDRKLLSPVP
-25 KKLYES
+25 KNLYES

-38 KELALLQTAYN
+38 RELDLLQTAYN

-67 THPVAVASI
+67 THPVEVASI
-76 LIELHLDIE
+76 LIELNLDIE

-106 EKLFGKDIVAIVDGV
+106 EKLFGKDVVAIVDGV
-121 SNLNKLDFNSVEDR
+121 SNLNKLDFNSIEDR

-171 SREKQIKKSIET
+171 PREKQIRKSIET
-183 LDLYGPIAIRIGMQ
+183 LELYGPIAIRIGMQ

-208 KCIHPMRARMLESAI
+208 KCIHPMRARMLESAV
-223 KQAVGGRQRIISK
+223 KQTVGGRKKIISK
-236 LRKQFKYHLKNNDIL
+236 LRKQFKYHLKNNDIT
-251 ATVQGRQKTLY
+251 ATVKGRQKSLS
-262 SIYRKIKNKKKPF
+262 SIYAKIKNKKKPF

-289 SVDDAYRALG
+289 SVDDVYRALG

-305 KPIEKKFK
+305 KPIGNRFK
-313 DYIAIPKSNGYQ
+313 DYIAIPKTNGYQ
-325 AIHTSLI
+325 ALHTSLI

-342 IQTKSMEIIAEN
+342 IQTMSMEIIAQN
-354 GISAHWSYKT
+354 GIAAHWSYKT
-364 KDSVTSESMGAK
+364 KDAINSDLIGAK
-376 KWIESF
+376 KWIEGFS
-382 TDLNKASAD
+382 DLKKASVD
-391 THEFV
+391 SHEFV

-407 VYVFTPAGRI
+407 VYVFTPAGKI

-424 TPIDLAYELHTD
+424 TPIDFAYELHTE
-436 LGNHA
+436 LGNKA

-462 IEIIT
+462 IEIIA

-512 ELKRGGVTL
+512 ELKRGGVSL
-521 DQYRGS
+521 DEYRGS
-527 KMSRILE
+527 RMSRILE

-558 AERFFSTLNIK
+558 AERFFAGLKLK

-615 VIHHSRCRQVAP
+615 VIHHARCRQVAP
-627 HRSHNISSRYFPAMW
+627 HRSQNVSSRYFPAMW

-689 AMIIEFVVEVE
+689 AMIIEFIVEVE
-700 VLNTNSLN
+700 VLNTYSMNQ
-708 KLMVKLRSLRYVTS
+708 LMIKLRSLRYVTS

-728 DSKTK
+728 DTKTK

>member
-1 LSDRAIPNQVLLDF
+1 MSDRVVSNQALLDF
-15 SNRKLLSPVP
+15 SNRNLLSPVP

-38 KELALLQTAYN
+38 KDLDLLQTAYN

-76 LIELHLDIE
+76 LIELNLDIE

-106 EKLFGKDIVAIVDGV
+106 EKLFGKDILAIVDGV
-121 SNLNKLDFNSVEDR
+121 SNLNKLDFNSIEER

-171 SREKQIKKSIET
+171 PREKQIRKSIET
-183 LDLYGPIAIRIGMQ
+183 LELYGPIAIRVGMQ
-197 NIRIELEDLAF
+197 NIRVELEDLAF
-208 KCIHPMRARMLESAI
+208 RCIHPMRARMLESAV
-223 KQAVGGRQRIISK
+223 KQAMGGRKRIISK
-236 LRKQFKYHLKNNDIL
+236 LRKEFKHHLKANDVT
-251 ATVQGRQKTLY
+251 ATVKGRQKSLS
-262 SIYRKIKNKKKPF
+262 SIYAKIKNKKKPF

-289 SVDDAYRALG
+289 SVDDVYRALG
-299 IIHNIH
+299 IIHNIC
-305 KPIEKKFK
+305 KPIGNRFK
-313 DYIAIPKSNGYQ
+313 DYIAIPKTNGYQ
-325 AIHTSLI
+325 ALHTSLI
-332 ALDGVPIEVQ
+332 ALDGIPIEVQ
-342 IQTKSMEIIAEN
+342 IQTKSMEIIAQN
-354 GISAHWSYKT
+354 GIAAHWSYKT
-364 KDSVTSESMGAK
+364 KDSVSSDLIGAK

-382 TDLNKASAD
+382 ADLKEASKD
-391 THEFV
+391 SHEFV
-396 EAIKTDLVYDE
+396 ESIKTDLIYDE

-424 TPIDLAYELHTD
+424 TPIDFAYELHTD
-436 LGNHA
+436 LGNKA
-441 VACKVNRKYAPLNI
+441 IACRVNRKFAPLNI

-467 SDKQE
+467 SDKVE

-486 RSSIRLALRNQ
+486 RSSIRYALRQQ
-497 KISQSRKAGKLMLES
+497 KISQARKAGKLMLES

-521 DQYRGS
+521 DEYRGS
-527 KMSRILE
+527 RLSRVLE
-534 MIGVKSLNELLT
+534 MIGAKSLNELII

-558 AERFFSTLNIK
+558 AERFFSSLNIK
-569 KNKNPK
+569 KNKHSK

-590 VIYAKCCMPI
+590 VTYAKCCMPI
-600 HGDPITAHSDTDRGI
+600 YGDPITAHSDTDRGI

-627 HRSHNISSRYFPAMW
+627 HRSHNLPSRYFPAMW
-642 GSDSKELHYKG
+642 GSNSRELHYKG
-653 HVKIHAEDRPGILAD
+653 HVKIHSEDRPGILAE

-689 AMIIEFVVEVE
+689 KMIIEFIVEVE
-700 VLNTNSLN
+700 VLNTDSMN
-708 KLMVKLRSLRYVTS
+708 KLMVKLRSLRHVTS

-728 DSKTK
+728 DAKTK

>member
-1 LSDRAIPNQVLLDF
+1 MSDRAIPNQVLLDF

-25 KKLYES
+25 KNLYES
-31 AKAYFSK
+31 AKAYFSNR
-38 KELALLQTAYN
+38 ELDLLQTAYN

-67 THPVAVASI
+67 THPVEVASI
-76 LIELHLDIE
+76 LIELNLDIE

-106 EKLFGKDIVAIVDGV
+106 EKLFGKDVVAIVDGV
-121 SNLNKLDFNSVEDR
+121 SNLNKLDFNSIEDR

-171 SREKQIKKSIET
+171 PREKQIRKSIET
-183 LDLYGPIAIRIGMQ
+183 LELYGPIAIRIGMQ
-197 NIRIELEDLAF
+197 NIRVELEDLAF
-208 KCIHPMRARMLESAI
+208 RCIHPMRARMLESAV
-223 KQAVGGRQRIISK
+223 KQTVGGRKKIISK
-236 LRKQFKYHLKNNDIL
+236 LRKQFKYHLKNNDIN
-251 ATVQGRQKTLY
+251 ATVKGRQKSLS
-262 SIYRKIKNKKKPF
+262 SIYAKIKNKKKPF

-289 SVDDAYRALG
+289 SVDDVYRALG

-305 KPIEKKFK
+305 KPIGNRFK
-313 DYIAIPKSNGYQ
+313 DYIAIPKTNGYQ
-325 AIHTSLI
+325 ALHTSLI

-342 IQTKSMEIIAEN
+342 IQTMSMELIAQN
-354 GISAHWSYKT
+354 GIAAHWSYKT
-364 KDSVTSESMGAK
+364 KDAVNSDLIGAK
-376 KWIESF
+376 KWIEGFS
-382 TDLNKASAD
+382 DLEKASVD
-391 THEFV
+391 SHEFV

-407 VYVFTPAGRI
+407 VYVFTPAGKI

-424 TPIDLAYELHTD
+424 TPIDFAYELHTE
-436 LGNHA
+436 LGNKA

-462 IEIIT
+462 IEIIA

-512 ELKRGGVTL
+512 ELKRGGVSL
-521 DQYRGS
+521 DEYRGS
-527 KMSRILE
+527 RMSRILE

-558 AERFFSTLNIK
+558 AERFFSGLKIR

-615 VIHHSRCRQVAP
+615 VIHHARCRQVAP

-700 VLNTNSLN
+700 VLNTDSLN

-728 DSKTK
+728 DTKTK